1 MPGAVVGSIVW
12 PVILFVAIEILV
24 RVAWPLGRQWAVLRF
39 GGMIPVALVAGVVS
53 YRHLSSLLTYYGEDR
68 LVSALGPLAIDGLMI
83 MATGALLVIGHR
95 TSTPVQDASPTPE
108 PVPDARRRPQ
118 DVPAPSPTSLPVPDE
133 RSPHVPA
140 VPQTPPAVPAVLVA
154 EDRPEPAVPAVVVR
168 AVAPAITNVP
178 VLDRRPVTDWPA
190 PPLPADLLDR
200 ARAAATEHEQTN
212 GRPITRDELRA
223 VLRVSNDT
231 TGQIM
236 RTLGLT
242 APRTSIAGVNGTPLP
257 EVAR

>member
-1 MPGAVVGSIVW
+1 M
-12 PVILFVAIEILV
+12 
-24 RVAWPLGRQWAVLRF
+24 
-39 GGMIPVALVAGVVS
+39 
-53 YRHLSSLLTYYGEDR
+53 
-68 LVSALGPLAIDGLMI
+68 
-83 MATGALLVIGHR
+83 
-95 TSTPVQDASPTPE
+95 
-108 PVPDARRRPQ
+108 
-118 DVPAPSPTSLPVPDE
+118 
-133 RSPHVPA
+133 
-140 VPQTPPAVPAVLVA
+140 A

-168 AVAPAITNVP
+168 AVAPPSPTCP
-178 VLDRRPVTDWPA
+178 SWTGDRSPTGPPRRCRQTCSTA
-190 PPLPADLLDR
+190 P
-200 ARAAATEHEQTN
+200 RAAATEHEQTN